1 MPVICQE
8 YMLFFCVA
16 LSFQPR
22 AQGSTH
28 NSRGAHTQCGA
39 PPLSART
46 LVVGCCVLV
55 VVYNIK
61 PCPRLN
67 TQ

>member
-39 PPLSART
+39 PLSLRAPL
-46 LVVGCCVLV
+46 LLV
-55 VVYNIK
+55 VVYWLLCII
-61 PCPRLN
+61 LSLALG
-67 TQ
+67 